1 MTAPIPHYPFDHDV
15 DIAEHGTWPAAVH
28 RFDARASA
36 ALRAAEA
43 CGRPLLVRGAPGVGK
58 SQTARAAAAFAGRP
72 FLSAVID
79 GRTEPHDL
87 MWRFDAVRRLA
98 DAQVLRAGEAL
109 PRELH
114 YVEPQPLWWA
124 YDWEGAKAQ
133 RTAHVEP
140 CAPPPDWNP
149 AADRAVLLIDE
160 IDKAD
165 PDLPNALLEVLAN
178 KGFGVPYGDRQA
190 TCSDET
196 RPLVVIT
203 TNEERELPNAF
214 LRRCLVLTLELP
226 GNEAALCKY
235 LVEMGQRH
243 QAFQQRRLGD
253 RWPGPCRVLP
263 EAAAR
268 LWSER
273 EAARRSGGYAA
284 GTAEFLDLANALAT
298 LWPDDAVAQSA
309 AQAQLAEF
317 SLRKGLRHEPRQ
329 SRLRRRAAACAGAAR
344 PGRARRRGAGLRAR
358 APCAP

>member
-1 MTAPIPHYPFDHDV
+1 MSARIPDYPVKADV
-15 DIAEHGTWPAAVH
+15 DIPEHGTWPASVH
-28 RFDARASA
+28 RFDERSAA

-58 SQTARAAAAFAGRP
+58 SQTARAAAAFGGRP

-98 DAQVLRAGEAL
+98 DAQVLQKEQTL

-114 YVEPQPLWWA
+114 YVEPQALWWA
-124 YDWEGAKAQ
+124 YDWKGAKEQ

-140 CAPPPDWNP
+140 CTPPSGWNP
-149 AADRAVLLIDE
+149 EADRAVLLIDE

-178 KGFGVPYGDRQA
+178 KGFPVPYGDRQV
-190 TCSDET
+190 TCGDAT

-226 GNEAALCKY
+226 GDEAALCSY
-235 LVEMGQRH
+235 LVAMGERH
-243 QAFQQRRLGD
+243 QAFQRRRLGD
-253 RWPGPCRVLP
+253 DLWPGPCHVLR

-268 LWSER
+268 LWGQR
-273 EAARRSGGYAA
+273 EEARRSGSYAP

-298 LWPDDAVAQSA
+298 LWPNDAA
-309 AQAQLAEF
+309 AQAAALERLSEFAFDKDQRLA
-317 SLRKGLRHEPRQ
+317 
-329 SRLRRRAAACAGAAR
+329 
-344 PGRARRRGAGLRAR
+344 
-358 APCAP
+358 